1 MDGEVH
7 SMSAFTGE
15 RIDPELARGTEILEL
30 HLARYRFAADA
41 VGAGRVLDIACG
53 TGYGTNLL
61 AEVADLA
68 LGADISTVA
77 VKHANRAYASAKCG
91 FVQADVL
98 RLGFADG
105 VFDAVVS
112 LETVEHVNDSTRYF
126 GEVSRV
132 LNDRGILVISAPNR
146 EVHSPGRDTPIHR
159 WHCFE
164 PTLDEFQSL
173 LVSSG
178 FAVRTLVGQVST
190 LGSGAQLQQTRKGRV
205 LPAVVSLG
213 QYVLPRVPDVA
224 QRAFL
229 RMLPAVPG
237 VGRLLPS
244 YRRASPGDVVIVTSD
259 ISRATNFLAVCT
271 KVSQ

>member
-1 MDGEVH
+1 
-7 SMSAFTGE
+7 MSAFTGE
-15 RIDPELARGTEILEL
+15 RLDPELARGTEILEL
-30 HLARYRFAADA
+30 HLARYRFAAESLS
-41 VGAGRVLDIACG
+41 AGRVLDIACG

-68 LGADISTVA
+68 IGADISKIA
-77 VKHANRAYASAKCG
+77 VDHANQTYASPQCG

-98 RLGFADG
+98 KLGFADG

-112 LETVEHVNDSTRYF
+112 LETVEHVDDSTGYF
-126 GEVSRV
+126 AEVSRV
-132 LNDRGILVISAPNR
+132 LGNQGILVVSAPNR

-173 LVSSG
+173 LVSNG
-178 FAVRTLVGQVST
+178 FAIRTLVGQIST
-190 LGSGAQLQQTRKGRV
+190 LGSGSQLQQTRTGRV
-205 LPAVVSLG
+205 IPGVVSLG
-213 QYVLPRVPDVA
+213 QRVLPRVPEVA
-224 QRAFL
+224 QRALL
-229 RMLPAVPG
+229 RMLPVVPG

-244 YRRASPGDVVIVTSD
+244 YRRASPGDIVLVTSE

>member
-1 MDGEVH
+1 
-7 SMSAFTGE
+7 MSAFTGE
-15 RIDPELARGTEILEL
+15 RLDPELARGTEILEL
-30 HLARYRFAADA
+30 HLARYRFAADS

-68 LGADISTVA
+68 IGADISIVA
-77 VKHANRAYASAKCG
+77 VEHANRAYASTKCG

-105 VFDAVVS
+105 AFDAVVS
-112 LETVEHVNDSTRYF
+112 LETVEHVEDSTRYF
-126 GEVSRV
+126 AEVARV
-132 LNDRGILVISAPNR
+132 LGDQGILVISAPNR

-173 LVSSG
+173 LVSNG
-178 FAVRTLVGQVST
+178 FAVQTLLGQIST
-190 LGSGAQLQQTRKGRV
+190 LGSGAQLQQTRKGRL

-213 QYVLPRVPDVA
+213 QHVLPRVPDVA
-224 QRAFL
+224 QRALL
-229 RMLPAVPG
+229 RMLPVVPG

-244 YRRASPGDVVIVTSD
+244 YRRASPGDIVFVKSEV
-259 ISRATNFLAVCT
+259 SRATNFLAVCT
-271 KVSQ
+271 KLSQ

>member
-1 MDGEVH
+1 
-7 SMSAFTGE
+7 MSAFTGE
-15 RIDPELARGTEILEL
+15 RLDPELARGTEILEL
-30 HLARYRFAADA
+30 HLARYRFAADS

-61 AEVADLA
+61 ADVADLA
-68 LGADISTVA
+68 VGADISTVA
-77 VKHANRAYASAKCG
+77 VERANKAYASTKCS

-98 RLGFADG
+98 QLGFSDS

-112 LETVEHVNDSTRYF
+112 LETVEHVEDSTRYF
-126 GEVSRV
+126 GEVARV
-132 LNDRGILVISAPNR
+132 LGDQGILVISAPNR

-173 LVSSG
+173 LASNG
-178 FAVRTLVGQVST
+178 FAVQNLVGQT
-190 LGSGAQLQQTRKGRV
+190 TRQGQGTQLQHTRTGRV

-213 QYVLPRVPDVA
+213 QHVLPRVPDVA

-237 VGRLLPS
+237 IGRLLPS
-244 YRRASPGDVVIVTSD
+244 YRRASPGDVVFVKSD
-259 ISRATNFLAVCT
+259 LERATNFLAVCI
-271 KVSQ
+271 KVS

>member
-1 MDGEVH
+1 MDREVH

-164 PTLDEFQSL
+164 PNLDEFQSL

-178 FAVRTLVGQVST
+178 FAVRTLVGQAST
-190 LGSGAQLQQTRKGRV
+190 LGSGAQLQQTGKGRV